1 MSLDPSRPAFAPL
14 QRGDGEPLL
23 EPPLALRIGLLGLGG
38 VLAIG
43 GAWMLICAL
52 LLPQAIALP
61 LDRDAAAAAGAHRGR
76 AIAAARLGVVRGD
89 LYAQAAYADA
99 GLIWSDALHGADA
112 ATSTKIRDARSN
124 AESALALAPVN
135 GSAWLF
141 LAALPPSASAKP
153 ADALAAL
160 QMSYL
165 TAPNDPTLARPRL
178 ERALAAAVPIDTDL
192 QEFMKGD
199 LRRIL
204 TRQPQQK
211 PAIVAAYK
219 AASPQDQTIFESLAA
234 AVDQDFSQ
242 SLRAETPK

>member
-1 MSLDPSRPAFAPL
+1 
-14 QRGDGEPLL
+14 
-23 EPPLALRIGLLGLGG
+23 
-38 VLAIG
+38 
-43 GAWMLICAL
+43 
-52 LLPQAIALP
+52 
-61 LDRDAAAAAGAHRGR
+61 
-76 AIAAARLGVVRGD
+76 
-89 LYAQAAYADA
+89 
-99 GLIWSDALHGADA
+99 
-112 ATSTKIRDARSN
+112 
-124 AESALALAPVN
+124 
-135 GSAWLF
+135 
-141 LAALPPSASAKP
+141 
-153 ADALAAL
+153 
-160 QMSYL
+160 MSYL